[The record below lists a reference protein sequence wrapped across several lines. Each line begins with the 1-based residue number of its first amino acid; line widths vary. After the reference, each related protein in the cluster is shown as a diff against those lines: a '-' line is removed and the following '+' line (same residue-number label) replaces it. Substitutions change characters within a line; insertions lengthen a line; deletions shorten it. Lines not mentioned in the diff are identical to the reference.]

1 MPWDEDEDLGLN
13 DDSAH
18 LATLKA
24 KPFLHGEGGGGD
36 LLHPEDRPTEDEDEG
51 TVSDPSPSPQVT
63 FLHFDMSVLLMTH
76 HHLHAAV

>member
-18 LATLKA
+18 LATFKA
-24 KPFLHGEGGGGD
+24 KASLHGDGGGGD

-63 FLHFDMSVLLMTH
+63 FQHVFIIDLTTIYHSPKI
-76 HHLHAAV
+76 